1 MNTGV
6 TMESCDRREATAS
19 SLPSTYPANIE
30 VSLNRS
36 FSVFVNALAT
46 NAT

>member
-6 TMESCDRREATAS
+6 TMESCHRREATAL
-19 SLPSTYPANIE
+19 SLQSTFPAKIE

-36 FSVFVNALAT
+36 FRVFVNALAT